1 MCIQK
6 TLTSEQCTDAR
17 EAYNTAVTVYK
28 KMGVAYSEMIDTGD
42 DTQYR
47 NLAMTL
53 SKLLI
58 ILNEYLVTQ

>member
-6 TLTSEQCTDAR
+6 TLTREQCTEAR
-17 EAYNTAVTVYK
+17 EAYNIAVTVYK
-28 KMGVAYSEMIDTGD
+28 EMGVAYSDMVDTGD

-47 NLAMTL
+47 NRAVQL